1 MSDREGSN
9 GVSGH
14 EIDDGEQT
22 VSEAHRMT
30 EPTIPGR
37 VALISGGARGQGRSH
52 AVALARRGVA
62 VAVCDLCADV
72 ETIAY
77 PLATPDDLAETA
89 RLVEAEGARCHH
101 GIVDVRDLDAVKD
114 FVAASEAAL
123 GPIDIAITSAGVT
136 GYGAVAD
143 MEAAEW
149 RDMID
154 INLTGTFNV
163 MRAVSHGMRDRRSG
177 RIVTV
182 SSMMGRSASAGIPAY
197 VASKWGVIGLSK
209 SAALEMAGFGV
220 TVNVVAP
227 GNIRTPMIENDA
239 LYSLMR
245 PDLEHPTLEDLRGP
259 LGSLHPMDV
268 PWLEPTEVTAAV
280 LFLVSEGAAH
290 ISGTVIDINAG
301 ASGRFTA

>member
-1 MSDREGSN
+1 MPDAQRL
-9 GVSGH
+9 
-14 EIDDGEQT
+14 
-22 VSEAHRMT
+22 T
-30 EPTIPGR
+30 EFSIPGR

-52 AVALARRGVA
+52 AVALARRGVD
-62 VAVCDLCADV
+62 VALCDLCTDV
-72 ETIAY
+72 ATIPY
-77 PLATPDDLAETA
+77 PLATEEDLAETA
-89 RLVEAEGARCHH
+89 HLVEAEGARCYS
-101 GIVDVRDLDAVKD
+101 GVVDVRDLGAVKA
-114 FVAASEAAL
+114 FVAATEATL
-123 GPIDIAITSAGVT
+123 GPVDIAITSAGVT
-136 GYGAVAD
+136 GFGAVAD

-163 MRAVSHGMRDRRSG
+163 MRAVSHGMRDRHSG

-182 SSMMGRSASAGIPAY
+182 SSMMGRTASAGIPSY

-209 SAALEMAGFGV
+209 SAALELAGFGV

-239 LYSLMR
+239 LFSLMR
-245 PDLEHPTLEDLRGP
+245 PDLEHPVLEDLREP
-259 LGSLHPMDV
+259 LGALHPMDV
-268 PWLEPTEVTAAV
+268 PWLEPEEITAAV
-280 LFLVSEGAAH
+280 LFLVSDAASH